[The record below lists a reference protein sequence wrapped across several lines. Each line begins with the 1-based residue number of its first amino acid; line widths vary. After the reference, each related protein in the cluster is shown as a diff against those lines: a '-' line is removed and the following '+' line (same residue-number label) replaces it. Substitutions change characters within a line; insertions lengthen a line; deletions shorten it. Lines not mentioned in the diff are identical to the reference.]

1 MNIYKG
7 HLTTLLLIEI
17 TEIEIDTAFSFLLI
31 PYQALQC
38 FMKFAIDSEGIALD
52 AEIAVDGQRFEVRAQ
67 RSVGTS
73 CNRDVLTAEHLR
85 VALRGPGLRLDESI
99 MRIAR
104 EELVDGALLV
114 ELQNALITLA
124 RLHLAVAVQ
133 NGLNVT
139 AQVCVGVP
147 NIFIVLF
154 HYINRFG
161 KTSVS
166 REGPSA
172 QPGK

>member
-1 MNIYKG
+1 
-7 HLTTLLLIEI
+7 
-17 TEIEIDTAFSFLLI
+17 
-31 PYQALQC
+31 
-38 FMKFAIDSEGIALD
+38 MKFKVHAESIALE
-52 AEIAVDGQRFEVRAQ
+52 AKVRVKLWHLLEVQAQCAVVLTRHG
-67 RSVGTS
+67 
-73 CNRDVLTAEHLR
+73 DVLAVEHAR
-85 VALRGPGLRLDESI
+85 IALHAPGQRLDESV

-104 EELVDGALLV
+104 EELIDGALLV

-133 NGLNVT
+133 NGFNVT

-154 HYINRFG
+154 HFYIRFG
-161 KTSVS
+161 KAPVS

>member
-1 MNIYKG
+1 
-7 HLTTLLLIEI
+7 
-17 TEIEIDTAFSFLLI
+17 
-31 PYQALQC
+31 
-38 FMKFAIDSEGIALD
+38 MKFKVHAESIALE
-52 AEIAVDGQRFEVRAQ
+52 AKVRVKLWHRLEVQAQCAVVLTRHG
-67 RSVGTS
+67 
-73 CNRDVLTAEHLR
+73 DVLAVEHAR
-85 VALRGPGLRLDESI
+85 IALHAPGQRLDECV

-104 EELVDGALLV
+104 EELIDGALLV
-114 ELQNALITLA
+114 ELQKALITLA

-154 HYINRFG
+154 HFYIRFG
-161 KTSVS
+161 KAPVS

>member
-1 MNIYKG
+1 
-7 HLTTLLLIEI
+7 
-17 TEIEIDTAFSFLLI
+17 
-31 PYQALQC
+31 
-38 FMKFAIDSEGIALD
+38 MKFKIHAESIALE
-52 AEIAVDGQRFEVRAQ
+52 AKVRVKLWHRLEVQAQ
-67 RSVGTS
+67 CTVVLTG
-73 CNRDVLTAEHLR
+73 NRDVLAVEHAR
-85 VALRGPGLRLDESI
+85 IALHAPGQRLDESI

-124 RLHLAVAVQ
+124 RLHLSVAVQ

-147 NIFIVLF
+147 NIFIFLF
-154 HYINRFG
+154 HYIIAFG
-161 KTSVS
+161 KAPVS

>member
-1 MNIYKG
+1 
-7 HLTTLLLIEI
+7 
-17 TEIEIDTAFSFLLI
+17 
-31 PYQALQC
+31 
-38 FMKFAIDSEGIALD
+38 MKFTIHSEGIALD
-52 AEIAVDGQRFEVRAQ
+52 AEIIIDLQRFEVQ
-67 RSVGTS
+67 SVGAVVLTG
-73 CNRDVLTAEHLR
+73 NRDVLAVEHAR
-85 VALRGPGLRLDESI
+85 IALHAPRQRLDECV

-104 EELVDGALLV
+104 EELIDGALLV
-114 ELQNALITLA
+114 ELQKALITLA
-124 RLHLAVAVQ
+124 RFHLAVAVQ

-154 HYINRFG
+154 HFYIRFG
-161 KTSVS
+161 KAPVS